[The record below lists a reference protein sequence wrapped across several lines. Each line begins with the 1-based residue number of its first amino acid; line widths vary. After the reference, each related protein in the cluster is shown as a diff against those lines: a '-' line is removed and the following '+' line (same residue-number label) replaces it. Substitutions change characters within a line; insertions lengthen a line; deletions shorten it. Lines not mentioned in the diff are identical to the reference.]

1 MDNMTRGKE
10 KENAGGWLTYKD
22 IDQSRYCYHHSA
34 SARGYASRK
43 LDEED
48 YPAEPYEGE
57 FGKGY
62 VVHAPRWDTTRYY
75 TKMYYIEKPTPE
87 ESKSED

>member
-34 SARGYASRK
+34 SARGYTSSMWFTHLDGIQPNTTPKCIISRSRLPRNLNPRIK
-43 LDEED
+43 QI
-48 YPAEPYEGE
+48 AR
-57 FGKGY
+57 FGG
-62 VVHAPRWDTTRYY
+62 
-75 TKMYYIEKPTPE
+75 
-87 ESKSED
+87 